1 MWASPNKAVE
11 KKNLKS
17 IQSKRKDKISKQ
29 IFALAEQLS
38 MFGFNAS
45 AKQMS
50 LSPLLFLLS
59 KSAVSF
65 MCHYREEQDTRPS
78 WSKTSTEPV
87 RWYQIPS
94 GLPCHYS
101 KLFYADDMGVFMCLT
116 DTEEKWERLYDL
128 RKVASVCESDCVVV
142 VCVPL

>member
-1 MWASPNKAVE
+1 MWASPNKAVKKTWNQLKVKE
-11 KKNLKS
+11 KT
-17 IQSKRKDKISKQ
+17 KQ
-29 IFALAEQLS
+29 ANKYLPWLS
-38 MFGFNAS
+38 SWAFGFNAS
-45 AKQMS
+45 AKQMN

-78 WSKTSTEPV
+78 RSKTSTEPV
-87 RWYQIPS
+87 HRYQIPS

-101 KLFYADDMGVFMCLT
+101 KLFYADDIGVFMCLT
-116 DTEEKWERLYDL
+116 DTEEKWERLYHDL